1 MHRII
6 YTLSILLLFS
16 ALVEKVSAQQLPQ
29 ISQYMEND
37 YVINPAVAGTEQYF
51 DVNFM
56 SRQQWVGITDA
67 PRTFTLSLAAP
78 MKNEKMGLGGYIYA
92 DNAGPTRRTG
102 FQLSYSYIL
111 TLNESLKLSLA
122 ASGGLQQ
129 FAIDGSQI
137 TLTNSDDPALYGEK
151 RADLLFD
158 AKFGAYLYHEDF
170 YVGVTFPQLL
180 QNQLDLYDSNNSIS
194 RLEDHYYL
202 TAGYKYEI
210 NETFTVEPSVMVK
223 YTQPVPL
230 KIDASAR
237 VFYQNMIWLGASY
250 RNNDAIVAMAGY
262 EYQETLSI
270 GYSYDFTT
278 SNLQN
283 YSSGTHEI
291 VLGFKFN
298 Q

>member
-1 MHRII
+1 MIFIKDTH
-6 YTLSILLLFS
+6 
-16 ALVEKVSAQQLPQ
+16 AQQLPQ
-29 ISQYMEND
+29 ISQYMLND
-37 YVINPAVAGTEQYF
+37 YVLNPAVAGTKPYF
-51 DVNFM
+51 DVKFM

-78 MKNEKMGLGGYIYA
+78 LKNEKMGVGGYVYT

-122 ASGGLQQ
+122 ASGGIQQ

-137 TLTNSDDPALYGEK
+137 SLTNNDDPALYGEM
-151 RADLLFD
+151 RSQLLFD

-170 YVGVTFPQLL
+170 YVGLTFPQLL
-180 QNQLDLYDSNNSIS
+180 QNQLDLFESNNAIS
-194 RLEDHYYL
+194 RLEDHYFL
-202 TAGYKYEI
+202 TAGYHYDI
-210 NETFTVEPSVMVK
+210 NETWSVEPSVFVK
-223 YTQPVPL
+223 YTQPVPV

-237 VFYQNMIWLGASY
+237 VFYKDMVWVGGSY
-250 RNNDAIVAMAGY
+250 RNNDAVVAMLGY
-262 EYQETLSI
+262 EYQDAISI

-291 VLGFKFN
+291 MLGFKFN

>member
-6 YTLSILLLFS
+6 FTLSILLFGMIFI
-16 ALVEKVSAQQLPQ
+16 KDTHAQQLPQ
-29 ISQYMEND
+29 ISQYMLND
-37 YVINPAVAGTEQYF
+37 YVLNPAVAGTKPYF
-51 DVNFM
+51 DVKFM

-78 MKNEKMGLGGYIYA
+78 LKNEKMGVGGYVYT

-122 ASGGLQQ
+122 ASGGIQQ

-137 TLTNSDDPALYGEK
+137 SLTNNDDPALYGEM
-151 RADLLFD
+151 RSQLLFD

-170 YVGVTFPQLL
+170 YVGLTFPQLL
-180 QNQLDLYDSNNSIS
+180 QNQLDLFESNNAIS
-194 RLEDHYYL
+194 RLEDHYFL
-202 TAGYKYEI
+202 TAGYQYDI
-210 NETFTVEPSVMVK
+210 NETWSVEPSVFVK
-223 YTQPVPL
+223 YTQPVPV

-237 VFYQNMIWLGASY
+237 VFYKDMVWVGGSY
-250 RNNDAIVAMAGY
+250 RNNDAVVAMLGY
-262 EYQETLSI
+262 EYQDAISI

-291 VLGFKFN
+291 MLGFKFN